1 MPNFSELSVP
11 LLGGRPR
18 SVFMI
23 ANPTEVPCHAVLAAK
38 NKCLAQS
45 NKSRAG
51 CKATKK
57 RVLRY
62 RPLKRFPH

>member
-1 MPNFSELSVP
+1 
-11 LLGGRPR
+11 
-18 SVFMI
+18 MI

-45 NKSRAG
+45 NKSRTG

-62 RPLKRFPH
+62 